1 MVNIEKTLKD
11 FPLVTLKEGET
22 LLTQGEKTDSLYFLL
37 KGDVLII
44 RDDMEIA
51 SSSEKGSVYGEMSLM
66 LGNAHSATV
75 KCLKDSQF
83 YQLENPLNFLT
94 SHPEVI
100 LHIAQ
105 ILSQRLYNVNSYL
118 IDIKHQFDNETHMKI
133 VDDTLRILQ
142 GQDSPLT

>member
-1 MVNIEKTLKD
+1 MDDIEKILKD
-11 FPLVTLKEGET
+11 FPLVTLKEGQN

-37 KGDVLII
+37 DGGVSIL
-44 RDDMEIA
+44 RDDIEIA
-51 SSSEKGSVYGEMSLM
+51 TSSEKGSVYGEMSIM

-83 YQLENPLNFLT
+83 FKIENPLNFLE

-100 LHIAQ
+100 WHITQ
-105 ILSQRLYNVNSYL
+105 ILSGRLYNVNNYL
-118 IDIKHQFDNETHMKI
+118 IEIKHQFDNELHMNI

-142 GQDSPLT
+142 GQN

>member
-11 FPLVTLKEGET
+11 FPLITLGEGEN

-37 KGDVLII
+37 KGDVSII
-44 RDDMEIA
+44 RDNVEIA

-83 YQLENPLNFLT
+83 YQIENPLNFLT
-94 SHPEVI
+94 SHSEVI

-118 IDIKHQFDNETHMKI
+118 IDIKHQFDNEVHMKI

-142 GQDSPLT
+142 GQDSPHT

>member
-1 MVNIEKTLKD
+1 MDDIEIIFKD
-11 FPLVTLKEGET
+11 FPIITLKEGKN

-37 KGDVLII
+37 EGGVSIL
-44 RDDMEIA
+44 RDDIEIA
-51 SSSEKGSVYGEMSLM
+51 TSSEKGSVYGEMSIM

-83 YQLENPLNFLT
+83 YQIENPLNFLE

-100 LHIAQ
+100 WHITQ
-105 ILSQRLYNVNSYL
+105 ILSGRLYNVNNYL
-118 IDIKHQFDNETHMKI
+118 IEIKHQFDNELHMNI

-142 GQDSPLT
+142 GQN

>member
-11 FPLVTLKEGET
+11 FPLITLREGET

-83 YQLENPLNFLT
+83 YQIENPLNFLT
-94 SHPEVI
+94 SHTEVI

-118 IDIKHQFDNETHMKI
+118 IDIKHQFDNEAHMKI

-142 GQDSPLT
+142 GQDSPHT

>member
-1 MVNIEKTLKD
+1 LKD
-11 FPLVTLKEGET
+11 FPLITLKKGET

-44 RDDMEIA
+44 RDDIEIA

-83 YQLENPLNFLT
+83 YQIENPLNFLT

-118 IDIKHQFDNETHMKI
+118 IDIKHQFDNEVQMKI

-142 GQDSPLT
+142 GQDSSLT